1 MKMRKILTF
10 IRHKINPL
18 SLDIVIPVFLLNLV
32 LEMTHFF
39 PTLGEINVW
48 DEATYIQV
56 GYGLLTQGTW
66 PRLASSPLSSVMYAL
81 SLWPVAGSPHFF
93 MLGNAIARIFLF
105 TLIFFST
112 YLIAK
117 ALHPYANSWIMLG
130 ILFIVPVASTMYL
143 FPSDALF
150 AGFSGLTFWQMLSFY
165 THRKRRHLWWASGF
179 MGFGMLARAEGL
191 ILVGVMLIVTLII
204 VLPKKGWLRD
214 AIAVLLPFIL
224 LVGGY
229 VLIYGLATG
238 DFGTGL
244 PERTFNNF
252 ESGHEGIYSQT
263 GIFSMTV
270 SARLESNEIFGT
282 GEENNFS
289 VFRAISRNPR
299 VYFRRLRLVFPVF
312 GKFAVKAYGNKFILV
327 FLWLGLR
334 GLIALF
340 QKKDMPLVVMSL
352 GWFLPLGVGF
362 LNTFFRE
369 GYFMMPFFVVFALV
383 SVGLTAILENF
394 SSTSEKIG
402 LAAASAFVLS
412 VSLLARNTS
421 MLYRS
426 ALFIF
431 GLGFLYILKNHR
443 DFSKNWLTNAL
454 WVLLALSL
462 IIRGGYPS
470 PELPAYG
477 QTDLERS
484 VIFLQEELDQGSRV
498 LAGAPAA
505 IWAAR
510 MRYSGINSFD
520 IPEFA
525 DETAFLEWMRASEI
539 HAVYVDQH
547 FPPTFTALVEELTGE
562 GLREAF
568 ATPERDIVIY
578 FVTEDGS

>member
-10 IRHKINPL
+10 IRHQINPL

-56 GYGLLTQGTW
+56 GYGLLTQGIW
-66 PRLASSPLSSVMYAL
+66 PNLASSPLSSVMYAL
-81 SLWPVAGSPHFF
+81 SLWPVAGSQNFF
-93 MLGNAIARIFLF
+93 LLGDAIARIFLF

-112 YLIAK
+112 YLVAK
-117 ALHPYANSWIMLG
+117 ALQPYANPWIMLG

-150 AGFSGLTFWQMLSFY
+150 AGLSALAFWQMLSFY

-179 MGFGMLARAEGL
+179 MGLGMLARAEGL
-191 ILVGVMLIVTLII
+191 ILIGVMLLVTLII
-204 VLPKKGWLRD
+204 ILPKKGWLQD
-214 AIAVLLPFIL
+214 VIAVLLPFIL

-252 ESGHEGIYSQT
+252 ESGHEGVYSQT

-282 GEENNFS
+282 AEENNFS
-289 VFRAISRNPR
+289 VFRAIRRNPQ
-299 VYFRRLRLVFPVF
+299 VYFQRLRLVFPVF

-334 GLIALF
+334 GLVALI
-340 QKKDMPLVVMSL
+340 QKKHLPLVVMSL

-394 SSTSEKIG
+394 SKTSEKVG
-402 LAAASAFVLS
+402 LAIASLLVLAI
-412 VSLLARNTS
+412 SLLAGNTS

-426 ALFIF
+426 GLFIF
-431 GLGFLYILKNHR
+431 GLGFLYILKSHR
-443 DFSKNWLTNAL
+443 AFAKNWLTNAL
-454 WVLLALSL
+454 WVLLALGL
-462 IIRGGYPS
+462 IIRGGYLS

-477 QTDLERS
+477 RTDLERS
-484 VIFLQEELDQGSRV
+484 VYFLQDELDPGSRV

-520 IPEFA
+520 IPEFE
-525 DETAFLEWMRASEI
+525 DNTAFLEWMRASKI
-539 HAVYVDQH
+539 QAVYVDQH
-547 FPPTFTALVEELTGE
+547 FPPTFRSMVAELADE
-562 GLREAF
+562 GLHETF

-578 FVTEDGS
+578 FIAEDGA